1 MASLIRRAT
10 ASTYPYLPTPPSF
23 YQRQRYCQ
31 PLPSFPKIQFR
42 GAVTLYQEAR
52 LKPPPGPVALHV
64 CCESWYLALRKYEM
78 AFGGRALVSPADF
91 ELATLWEE
99 HGLGDRKV
107 WVNRELD
114 TILIVDADE
123 RMHSLEAISYAS
135 PYAL

>member
-1 MASLIRRAT
+1 
-10 ASTYPYLPTPPSF
+10 
-23 YQRQRYCQ
+23 
-31 PLPSFPKIQFR
+31 
-42 GAVTLYQEAR
+42 
-52 LKPPPGPVALHV
+52 
-64 CCESWYLALRKYEM
+64 M

-135 PYAL
+135 PYALEY